1 MEKYDFSVRTDR
13 RRTGCVKWDDVYYD
27 DLIPMW
33 VADMDFPTAPCV
45 ERALAKRV
53 AHGVYGYEHVP
64 DSYYAAVSRWFKS
77 RHGWKISRDEIIP
90 ATGLLPALV
99 AILHEGRGLVQG
111 CEKENCGCD
120 GNEDGGCCGKTDRGC
135 CGDKVRVIMQMPA
148 YNGFLH
154 CLSAN
159 GVELVGNAMRC
170 EEGRYGIDWDD
181 LEAKAAATEGGILL
195 FCNPHN
201 PVGRVW
207 TRAEMERVV
216 SVCKRHDLLLISDEI
231 HGEVMPTGGQYIP
244 MATIAEARERLI
256 VFTSPGKGFN
266 LAGTGISNVIVPNV
280 SLRARVLKSLEDMLV
295 TDVGVF
301 GVTALE
307 AAYNEGAEWLD
318 AVNRYI
324 GENYRFLCDYVRREL
339 PRLRVTE
346 LEGTYLAW
354 VWHGDYPYT
363 SAEVEQKLLHE
374 LHVRVSAGTFYGDEG
389 EGYMRVNLACPRGQL
404 EEGLRRMKTLFD

>member
-1 MEKYDFSVRTDR
+1 MEMYDFSVRTDR
-13 RRTGCVKWDDVYYD
+13 RRTGCVKWDDEYYD

-33 VADMDFPTAPCV
+33 VADMDFPAAPCV
-45 ERALAKRV
+45 VRALSDRV

-64 DSYYAAVSRWFKS
+64 DSYYTSVSRWFES
-77 RHGWKISRDEIIP
+77 RHGWKINRDEIIP

-99 AILHEGRGLVQG
+99 AILHGGRGLVQG
-111 CEKENCGCD
+111 
-120 GNEDGGCCGKTDRGC
+120 CGKTDRGC

-181 LEAKAAATEGGILL
+181 LEAKAAATEEGILL

-207 TRAEMERVV
+207 TREEMERVV
-216 SVCKRHDLLLISDEI
+216 GICKRHDLLLISDEI

-266 LAGTGISNVIVPNV
+266 LAGTGISNVIVPNA
-280 SLRARVLKSLEDMLV
+280 SLRARVLKALEAMLV

>member
-1 MEKYDFSVRTDR
+1 MGSYDFSTVRDR
-13 RRTGCVKWDDVYYD
+13 RHSGCVKWDDVYYD

-64 DSYYAAVSRWFKS
+64 DSYYATVSRWFEK
-77 RHGWKISRDEIIP
+77 RHGWKISREEIIP

-99 AILHEGRGLVQG
+99 AILHGGRRLVQG
-111 CEKENCGCD
+111 
-120 GNEDGGCCGKTDRGC
+120 CGKTDRSC
-135 CGDKVRVIMQMPA
+135 CGDKVRVIMQIPA

-181 LEAKAAATEGGILL
+181 LEAKAAATEEGILL

-266 LAGTGISNVIVPNV
+266 LAGTGISNVIVPNA
-280 SLRARVLKSLEDMLV
+280 SMRARVLKSLEAMLV

-374 LHVRVSAGTFYGDEG
+374 LHVRVSAGTFYGKEG